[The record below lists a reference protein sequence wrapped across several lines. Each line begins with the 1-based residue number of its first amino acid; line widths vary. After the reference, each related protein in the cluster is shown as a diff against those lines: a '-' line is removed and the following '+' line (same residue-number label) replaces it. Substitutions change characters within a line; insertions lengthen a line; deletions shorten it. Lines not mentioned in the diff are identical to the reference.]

1 VPTNKLWLEHTEQAA
16 WQSVEALR
24 EKLALAEQR
33 QARLAPPV
41 EGWQSLLDVL
51 DQAKSEHAVA
61 GENYAAILR
70 ELLER
75 LSALSAQARALE
87 QARVRELSTAPL
99 AAIVEGAA
107 WRASRAS
114 RARSETDDDE
124 EREADAPAP
133 SESRLFREIRDR
145 YGKLTRGR
153 GREDASAL
161 LADIEARL
169 DDLPDLDPAELSEVA
184 ADLGALS
191 LLLTRGS
198 HSDD

>member
-1 VPTNKLWLEHTEQAA
+1 MPTNKLWLEHTEQAA

-41 EGWQSLLDVL
+41 EGWQSLLDAL
-51 DQAKSEHAVA
+51 DQAKSEHAVD
-61 GENYAAILR
+61 GESYAAIVR
-70 ELLER
+70 ALLER

-87 QARVRELSTAPL
+87 LSRVRDLPAEPMTAG
-99 AAIVEGAA
+99 VEGVA
-107 WRASRAS
+107 WRASRPS
-114 RARSETDDDE
+114 PARSDRDDDE
-124 EREADAPAP
+124 ERQADAPAP

-145 YGKLTRGR
+145 YGRLTRGR
-153 GREDASAL
+153 GREDASGL

-169 DDLPDLDPAELSEVA
+169 DDLPDRDPAELSEVA
-184 ADLGALS
+184 ADLGALA
-191 LLLTRGS
+191 LLVTRGG